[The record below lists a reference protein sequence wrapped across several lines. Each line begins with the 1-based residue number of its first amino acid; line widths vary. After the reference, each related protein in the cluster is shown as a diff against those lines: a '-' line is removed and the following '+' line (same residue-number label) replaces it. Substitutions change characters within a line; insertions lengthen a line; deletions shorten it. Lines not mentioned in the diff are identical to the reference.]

1 MPHAI
6 EESVEIRAT
15 PEQVFDFV
23 QDPAQ
28 RASWDEGVLGAER
41 RGDELA
47 IRYRVLGPLSCEMV
61 FEYTLFDRP
70 KRSAVKLVRSRG
82 PCLFASAGG
91 AWFYE
96 PTAGGTRFTTRFTF
110 QTRGI
115 PAALVRGS
123 IEKATRRSLA
133 QLKARL
139 DSRES
144 APSSKARR

>member
-28 RASWDEGVLGAER
+28 RASWDEGVLSADR
-41 RGDELA
+41 RGEELA
-47 IRYRVLGPLSCEMV
+47 LRYRVLGPISCEMV
-61 FEYTLFDRP
+61 FVYTLFERP

-96 PTAGGTRFTTRFTF
+96 PAAGGTRFTTRFTF

-115 PAALVRGS
+115 PAGLVRGWVQ
-123 IEKATRRSLA
+123 KATRRSLA
-133 QLKARL
+133 RLKARIEG
-139 DSRES
+139 SR
-144 APSSKARR
+144 P